1 MSYYTSFKLKGELDK
16 QFLPLYSQHSSTDY
30 IEKYKNVLFA
40 ICMEDMRNKKP
51 EDYFKLYETLSIYTK
66 MFLNILL
73 TEYYLYI
80 QDTLKSEDNTI
91 SFCGWQYSRSSLSTL
106 YTDKEDM
113 IAHQVSYLFK
123 IAIIKCGDYWAKD
136 STYHDKYSE
145 VIEAI
150 DSIVETANDFASASL
165 VEFYREHP
173 ELAEEKGDD
182 TLEDNNLEEESND

>member
-16 QFLPLYSQHSSTDY
+16 QFQPLYSQHSPTDY

-40 ICMEDMRNKKP
+40 ICMEDMHNKRP

-73 TEYYLYI
+73 TEYYLSL
-80 QDTLKSEDNTI
+80 QDELKDKDNTI

-123 IAIIKCGDYWAKD
+123 TAIIKCDDYWDKD
-136 STYHDKYSE
+136 STYHNKYSE

-150 DSIVETANDFASASL
+150 DSIIETTNDFASTSF

-173 ELAEEKGDD
+173 ELAVEEGDD
-182 TLEDNNLEEESND
+182 TPETDNLEK